1 MSGWH
6 KECFQ
11 ELEGLLVYKICLKK
25 INYTSLV
32 LQNMNCLILGE
43 TLQML
48 QILVKYLGVVKLHV
62 SLYEVC
68 MIVW

>member
-1 MSGWH
+1 MNSWH
-6 KECFQ
+6 KECSQ

-25 INYTSLV
+25 NNYTSLV

-62 SLYEVC
+62 GLYEVC
-68 MIVW
+68 IIV